1 MMSRCER
8 IVRSASTYTVMLCHV
23 FAPSVV
29 HAWSIAWE
37 SAASTTECSVEDCEA
52 NRGDIMSK
60 LSPAR
65 PRKFRLAPQT
75 RWCSACHDDP
85 KQALFITHPTNGITY
100 HTPIL
105 LEKPGRRYTDA
116 DLHHIELAA

>member
-65 PRKFRLAPQT
+65 RKKISARSSDSVVFRLSRRPEAGTVHHAPHK
-75 RWCSACHDDP
+75 R
-85 KQALFITHPTNGITY
+85 
-100 HTPIL
+100 
-105 LEKPGRRYTDA
+105 
-116 DLHHIELAA
+116 HHVSHANSP